1 MVDRL
6 FSIQPR
12 KPKKKDRPYIKSG
25 AACGLAALAF
35 CVIAPLFAFAQT
47 AQIETAQTESDSE
60 ASARSPLS
68 SAKSSAKIP
77 AKTTAAPKSARST
90 GIESKLESDSPSQ
103 VDAPDQ
109 TDQSVSVQSADSA
122 AAAVELASAI
132 AKPEVRSI
140 WLDRETIVNAGSAE
154 GLAQVFD
161 RFKAA
166 GINTVFVET
175 VNAGYPIYDSAI
187 APKKNPLIQG
197 WDPLQSAI
205 DLGKRHDMEI
215 HAWVWLFAAGN
226 QDHNRIVGLPN
237 SYPGPI
243 LSAHPEWAGFD
254 AQGNLI
260 IPGQTKTFLDPANL
274 EVRTYLINLLSEIAT
289 EYDVDGIQFDYVR
302 YPFQSAYAGRNFGYG
317 VAARDKFRNLTGV
330 DPITLSP
337 HNGGD
342 STKAYLWS
350 QWTAFR
356 TQQITTFVTE
366 ASQRLRR
373 LRPDL
378 TISAAVFADGTY
390 QRQITIQQDWEDWA
404 DQGLVDWIVLMS
416 YANTVEEFSE
426 LIRPWV
432 VESSYRSTEVIP
444 GIRLLNLP
452 AAEARNQLQ
461 MLEDFSTEGYALFA
475 ADNLHG
481 EVQSMLAG
489 LYEENQQNALGA
501 NGVIASAPKP
511 RNYEDSLSND

>member
-12 KPKKKDRPYIKSG
+12 KPKKKDRPYIKSS

-35 CVIAPLFAFAQT
+35 CVIAPLIAFAQT
-47 AQIETAQTESDSE
+47 AQVESAPIEPDSK
-60 ASARSPLS
+60 ASARSPSL
-68 SAKSSAKIP
+68 AK
-77 AKTTAAPKSARST
+77 AAAVPEPSKAAVK
-90 GIESKLESDSPSQ
+90 SKLESGTPSPTEQNGSE
-103 VDAPDQ
+103 P
-109 TDQSVSVQSADSA
+109 QSADSA
-122 AAAVELASAI
+122 SAAVELASAV

-140 WLDRETIVNAGSAE
+140 WLDRETIVDAGSAE

-205 DLGKRHDMEI
+205 DLGKRHGMEI

-226 QDHNRIVGLPN
+226 QDHNRIVGQPN

-243 LSAHPEWAGFD
+243 LSAHPDWAGFD

-260 IPGQTKTFLDPANL
+260 IPGQTKTFLDPANT
-274 EVRTYLINLLSEIAT
+274 EVRSYLINLLSEIAT

-317 VAARDKFRNLTGV
+317 IAARDKFRNLTGV

-342 STKAYLWS
+342 STKAYLWN

-356 TQQITTFVTE
+356 TQQITTFVAE

-489 LYEENQQNALGA
+489 FYEERQQNAGLGGGA
-501 NGVIASAPKP
+501 IASAPS
-511 RNYEDSLSND
+511 R